1 MVASSPNPSLGL
13 RMRSH
18 GHGDRTPELLLSEE
32 GCDEHLDRVKVM
44 IGQNESTYSC
54 SDYIGRRSNKEHSA
68 CSSST
73 TTSDDGKMETETETE
88 MEKEMPE
95 LVFEQQHDKVDTV
108 CREKMCEWSYR
119 VCDHF
124 HAEREVVAVSFSY
137 LDRFVDKCSCDRS
150 AFKLAAMT
158 TMYMANK
165 IYGGPQGI
173 TINSL
178 AELSRG
184 EFEMSHIAEMELIIL
199 KTLQWRLH
207 PPTAQCFINS
217 FHNYVSVPHGS
228 ISNAIY
234 RRAIFFAELSLY
246 DYAFV
251 TKERSLIA
259 LASLMNAME
268 GMDDISLDQQGNFV
282 DVINITFDLKF
293 TTDMVEIVRNRLW
306 YIYSMSAQY
315 KEDDAIAP
323 ADLIRKDKDTSQVKR
338 ISGESSSSPSAS
350 PVSVATTVGP
360 HNHHSHHHPILR

>member
-1 MVASSPNPSLGL
+1 MVASSPTQPLGL
-13 RMRSH
+13 RMRNN
-18 GHGDRTPELLLSEE
+18 GRGDQTPELLLSEGGRE
-32 GCDEHLDRVKVM
+32 EHLDRVKVM
-44 IGQNESTYSC
+44 IGQNESAYSC
-54 SDYIGRRSNKEHSA
+54 SDYIGRRSNKEHNSA

-73 TTSDDGKMETETETE
+73 STSADEKMETE
-88 MEKEMPE
+88 MDEMPE

-124 HAEREVVAVSFSY
+124 QAEREVVAVSFSY

-165 IYGGPQGI
+165 IYGGPQRI
-173 TINSL
+173 TISSL

-217 FHNYVSVPHGS
+217 FYNYVSVPHGS

-234 RRAIFFAELSLY
+234 RRATFFAELSLY

-268 GMDDISLDQQGNFV
+268 GMDDISLDQQSNFI
-282 DVINITFDLKF
+282 DVINLTFDLKF
-293 TTDMVEIVRNRLW
+293 TADMVETVRNRLW

-323 ADLIRKDKDTSQVKR
+323 TDLVRNKDKKDTSEVKR

-350 PVSVATTVGP
+350 PVSVAATVGP
-360 HNHHSHHHPILR
+360 HSHHNHHQHPLLR